1 MRKIIQIMK
10 ASAGSGKTFNLARKY
25 ITLLFRKKERHP
37 YRHILAVTFTNKATD
52 EMKNRILKELY
63 VLSTDPSSSGYLKW
77 FMPEMF
83 SVEQLEG
90 TEPDDFVKELPGK
103 PGIPVTLEGIRECA
117 GEMLCNILHDYSAFS
132 ISTIDRFFQ
141 QTLKAFSR
149 EIGQFSSYQVEL
161 DKDSLIA
168 ETVDRIFDSLTED
181 SGNHALLR
189 WLTDC
194 AIEQVENGGGYDITG
209 SLVKMAS
216 RLKSDQHRDLVAGRG
231 IDEVQVCSY
240 ENLQKI
246 RGLCRSVMAD
256 FVEKTRTRAKAA
268 TEAMESCG
276 LVSGDFYRSFPKVL
290 YSYSGM
296 DGNSTV
302 EAPGTFLSRG
312 RDPELWFSKAVRKTN
327 MEKSRGL
334 ETSFGAFCSL
344 FDDEFKVYNTA
355 RIVYDQLYELGL
367 SADINRE
374 FDAVLKDNNVLGI
387 DDSNRI
393 LKNII
398 DGSDAPFV
406 YEKTG
411 VRYENFLL
419 DEFQDTSGIQW
430 ENFRPLLEESRSKGF
445 ESLIVG
451 DVKQSIY
458 RWRGSEWK
466 LLHESLEKELSG
478 CYTTVLDS
486 NFRSSRNIVE
496 FNNAFFPYAAGQLDA
511 LYGTGNTVSG
521 IYSDVCQKV
530 SSKSGD
536 SGIVEVSFCAKG
548 TQTDAV
554 LKVIGNLRDSGA
566 SYGDIAVLV
575 RNNSSGAKTA
585 EDLIRN
591 SIPVVTDDSLKVKSS
606 SVVRRMV
613 SLMAYMDNPR
623 NTLGGYLASVMNVP
637 VPESFRSLPD
647 LCEALSRS
655 MQSVDEAGFM
665 AEATYVQSFVDCV
678 LDYSSKYGNSLHD
691 FLAYWEDA
699 DPNVSSPSLSDAVR
713 IITVHKSKGL
723 DFRYVIFPFAETV
736 TLYRPSD
743 VWCCPDFSG
752 TGLEQAGECVFDVSL
767 SDSSTSTLFEADYR
781 REKLM
786 QYIDNLNIFYVALT
800 RAVKGMHVIAEYPSA
815 AFLKTVE
822 NEVPDSRNMSH
833 VLYSYIRRYGVQ
845 AGFREGDLR
854 SEDIPESFRK
864 GDMPDFSDGK
874 KTDEGR
880 QSLVSSYPSYPLNP
894 DGCALEMSPDGS
906 LSGLPPSDRLLFST
920 DREDYFSEEGR
931 TGLYSSGRMRGI
943 ILHRILASVRVAG
956 DLHRAVTD
964 AVAGGYLDE
973 AEASEAESV
982 LASKMAGVADRGWF
996 SGEAKILNEVSLIDS
1011 DGSVYRPD
1019 RVMIDGGGKVTV
1031 LDYKFG
1037 AKENR
1042 HQRQV
1047 LRYADMWK
1055 RKGYAGVSACLWYVM
1070 ENEVV
1075 EV

>member
-25 ITLLFRKKERHP
+25 ITLLFRKKERYP

-90 TEPDDFVKELPGK
+90 TDPDDFVKELPGK
-103 PGIPVTLEGIRECA
+103 HGIPVTLEGIRECA

-231 IDEVQVCSY
+231 IDEIQVCSY

-256 FVEKTRTRAKAA
+256 FIEKTRTRAKAA

-290 YSYSGM
+290 YSYSVM
-296 DGNSTV
+296 DANSTV

-486 NFRSSRNIVE
+486 NFRSGRNIVE

-536 SGIVEVSFCAKG
+536 SGMVEVSFCAKG

-575 RNNSSGAKTA
+575 RNNCSGAKTA

-655 MQSVDEAGFM
+655 IQSVDEGHL
-665 AEATYVQSFVDCV
+665 C
-678 LDYSSKYGNSLHD
+678 
-691 FLAYWEDA
+691 
-699 DPNVSSPSLSDAVR
+699 AVVR
-713 IITVHKSKGL
+713 GL
-723 DFRYVIFPFAETV
+723 
-736 TLYRPSD
+736 
-743 VWCCPDFSG
+743 CPG
-752 TGLEQAGECVFDVSL
+752 
-767 SDSSTSTLFEADYR
+767 
-781 REKLM
+781 
-786 QYIDNLNIFYVALT
+786 
-800 RAVKGMHVIAEYPSA
+800 
-815 AFLKTVE
+815 
-822 NEVPDSRNMSH
+822 
-833 VLYSYIRRYGVQ
+833 
-845 AGFREGDLR
+845 
-854 SEDIPESFRK
+854 
-864 GDMPDFSDGK
+864 
-874 KTDEGR
+874 
-880 QSLVSSYPSYPLNP
+880 
-894 DGCALEMSPDGS
+894 
-906 LSGLPPSDRLLFST
+906 LLF
-920 DREDYFSEEGR
+920 
-931 TGLYSSGRMRGI
+931 
-943 ILHRILASVRVAG
+943 
-956 DLHRAVTD
+956 
-964 AVAGGYLDE
+964 
-973 AEASEAESV
+973 
-982 LASKMAGVADRGWF
+982 
-996 SGEAKILNEVSLIDS
+996 
-1011 DGSVYRPD
+1011 
-1019 RVMIDGGGKVTV
+1019 
-1031 LDYKFG
+1031 
-1037 AKENR
+1037 
-1042 HQRQV
+1042 
-1047 LRYADMWK
+1047 
-1055 RKGYAGVSACLWYVM
+1055 
-1070 ENEVV
+1070 
-1075 EV
+1075 

>member
-25 ITLLFRKKERHP
+25 ITLLFRKKERYP

-90 TEPDDFVKELPGK
+90 TDPDDFVKELPGQ

-216 RLKSDQHRDLVAGRG
+216 RLKSDQHRDLVAGCG
-231 IDEVQVCSY
+231 IDEIQVCSY

-256 FVEKTRTRAKAA
+256 FIEKTRTRAKAA

-486 NFRSSRNIVE
+486 VGPGEI
-496 FNNAFFPYAAGQLDA
+496 
-511 LYGTGNTVSG
+511 
-521 IYSDVCQKV
+521 
-530 SSKSGD
+530 
-536 SGIVEVSFCAKG
+536 
-548 TQTDAV
+548 
-554 LKVIGNLRDSGA
+554 
-566 SYGDIAVLV
+566 
-575 RNNSSGAKTA
+575 
-585 EDLIRN
+585 
-591 SIPVVTDDSLKVKSS
+591 
-606 SVVRRMV
+606 
-613 SLMAYMDNPR
+613 
-623 NTLGGYLASVMNVP
+623 
-637 VPESFRSLPD
+637 
-647 LCEALSRS
+647 
-655 MQSVDEAGFM
+655 
-665 AEATYVQSFVDCV
+665 
-678 LDYSSKYGNSLHD
+678 
-691 FLAYWEDA
+691 
-699 DPNVSSPSLSDAVR
+699 
-713 IITVHKSKGL
+713 
-723 DFRYVIFPFAETV
+723 FAETYACTPDEPLMV
-736 TLYRPSD
+736 NAVAAQGTQVLFLEIERVLRLCPSA
-743 VWCCPDFSG
+743 CRHHSG
-752 TGLEQAGECVFDVSL
+752 LLRNLLALSAQKNLNLSRKIFHTSPKTIRGRLLSYLSEQAIRSN
-767 SDSSTSTLFEADYR
+767 SSCICLPFNRQQLADY
-781 REKLM
+781 
-786 QYIDNLNIFYVALT
+786 LNVDRSAL
-800 RAVKGMHVIAEYPSA
+800 S
-815 AFLKTVE
+815 
-822 NEVPDSRNMSH
+822 NE
-833 VLYSYIRRYGVQ
+833 LG
-845 AGFREGDLR
+845 
-854 SEDIPESFRK
+854 
-864 GDMPDFSDGK
+864 
-874 KTDEGR
+874 
-880 QSLVSSYPSYPLNP
+880 
-894 DGCALEMSPDGS
+894 
-906 LSGLPPSDRLLFST
+906 
-920 DREDYFSEEGR
+920 
-931 TGLYSSGRMRGI
+931 
-943 ILHRILASVRVAG
+943 
-956 DLHRAVTD
+956 
-964 AVAGGYLDE
+964 
-973 AEASEAESV
+973 
-982 LASKMAGVADRGWF
+982 KMAQDGLIRVEKNRFWLLDGQLPAERG
-996 SGEAKILNEVSLIDS
+996 
-1011 DGSVYRPD
+1011 
-1019 RVMIDGGGKVTV
+1019 
-1031 LDYKFG
+1031 
-1037 AKENR
+1037 
-1042 HQRQV
+1042 
-1047 LRYADMWK
+1047 
-1055 RKGYAGVSACLWYVM
+1055 
-1070 ENEVV
+1070 
-1075 EV
+1075 